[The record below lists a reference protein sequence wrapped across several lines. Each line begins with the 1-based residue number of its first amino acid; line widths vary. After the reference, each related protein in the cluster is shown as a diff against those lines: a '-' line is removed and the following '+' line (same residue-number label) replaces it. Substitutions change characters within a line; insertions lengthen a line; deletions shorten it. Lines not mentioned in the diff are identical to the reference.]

1 MKETG
6 IVRRI
11 DELGRV
17 VIPKEIRRTLRLK
30 ESDPLEIFTDRDML
44 CFKKYSPVSSVG
56 EIAESLCA
64 SLAEMTGRLAL
75 VVDTDVVLSAKGAGA
90 KELFGKTLL
99 PEVTD
104 VLAARQAAELTEE
117 TDGSVKAIV
126 EGGVKRY
133 PDVVIAPAVAGG
145 DLFGGVILCGDK
157 RCTGDEVRLTKMC
170 ADILSRQ
177 F

>member
-30 ESDPLEIFTDRDML
+30 ESDPLEIFTERDML
-44 CFKKYSPVSSVG
+44 CFKKYSPITS
-56 EIAESLCA
+56 IADFAEGICA
-64 SLAEMTGRLAL
+64 TLNDFTGRLAL
-75 VVDTDVVLSAKGAGA
+75 VTDGDVVLCAKGQRA
-90 KELFGKTLL
+90 KEYIGERIVK
-99 PEVTD
+99 EVYD
-104 VLAARQAAELTEE
+104 ILAARRAVYLDGATEE
-117 TDGSVKAIV
+117 NTRRLTMNGEKPFDNLF
-126 EGGVKRY
+126 
-133 PDVVIAPAVAGG
+133 IAPSVSGG
-145 DLFGGVILCGDK
+145 DMIGGVILCGGERFTDVE
-157 RCTGDEVRLTKMC
+157 TVLVRSC